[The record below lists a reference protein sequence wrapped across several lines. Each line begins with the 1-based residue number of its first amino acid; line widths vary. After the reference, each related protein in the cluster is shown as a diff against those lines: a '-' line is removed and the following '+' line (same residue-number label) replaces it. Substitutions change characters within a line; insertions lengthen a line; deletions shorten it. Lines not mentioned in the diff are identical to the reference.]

1 MVEHFKVLFDRDLVR
16 LATEIS
22 YFKKEEDLWVLKGSI
37 LNTAGNLCLHLV
49 GNLNTYIG
57 KNIGNTGYVRNRDA
71 EFNSRNIPKSEL
83 LKQIEKTKEVVSSSL
98 RNLRESQLAA
108 IYPEQALGY
117 EMTNSYF
124 LIHLSGHLNY
134 HLGQIN
140 YIRRMLEE

>member
-1 MVEHFKVLFDRDLVR
+1 MS
-16 LATEIS
+16 TEIS
-22 YFKKEEDLWVLKGSI
+22 LFKKEEDLWSLKGSI
-37 LNTAGNLCLHLV
+37 LNSAGNLCLHLV

-71 EFNSRNIPKSEL
+71 EFSAKNIPQKEL
-83 LKQIEKTKEVVSSSL
+83 LNEIQKAKDVVGSSL
-98 RNLRESQLAA
+98 RNLNESQLSET
-108 IYPEQALGY
+108 YPEHALGY
-117 EMTNSYF
+117 EMTNSFF

>member
-1 MVEHFKVLFDRDLVR
+1 MVEHFKVLFDRDLDR

-22 YFKKEEDLWVLKGSI
+22 LFKKEEDLWVVKGSI

-57 KNIGNTGYVRNRDA
+57 KNLGHTGYVRNREA
-71 EFNSRNIPKSEL
+71 EFNSTNVSQREL
-83 LKQIEKTKEVVSSSL
+83 LNQIQKTKEVVSGSL
-98 RNLRESQLAA
+98 KNLRESQLAE

-140 YIRRMLEE
+140 YIRRMLDE